1 PPAAPRVVIGPA
13 PTGRGKHIATED
25 PRAEIFRASLGKAV
39 VDAGRADARIAEHAL
54 ERARRKEPLVKLL
67 ATFTERVLFAL
78 IRSRTIAV
86 QRNSETIHAQFTHGD
101 LRSTRGSIVRRTS
114 CTRIDERRN
123 PFDPGEQCAARPRG
137 ATAPSHFDFE
147 LVANI
152 FRLRFEIERWQRCDR
167 RVTVGA
173 WMKRLCLSFSSSF
186 VLFSMLV
193 SGLAACG
200 SDTATPSGSGGSSAG
215 TPGVAGKPG
224 TGGSAPT
231 SGGSS
236 SGGSGS
242 VSGGSPSGGTGP
254 ATGGSATGGSATGGS
269 ATGGSATGGS
279 ATGG

>member
-1 PPAAPRVVIGPA
+1 MKGRTALHLERRARVMREHENRHMVGRIGAPPATPRVVIGPA

-123 PFDPGEQCAARPRG
+123 PFDQASNAPRVRVAQRPR
-137 ATAPSHFDFE
+137 
-147 LVANI
+147 
-152 FRLRFEIERWQRCDR
+152 
-167 RVTVGA
+167 VT
-173 WMKRLCLSFSSSF
+173 SISSS
-186 VLFSMLV
+186 SQIS
-193 SGLAACG
+193 SGCD
-200 SDTATPSGSGGSSAG
+200 SRSSAG
-215 TPGVAGKPG
+215 KGAIGVSPWEPG
-224 TGGSAPT
+224 
-231 SGGSS
+231 
-236 SGGSGS
+236 
-242 VSGGSPSGGTGP
+242 
-254 ATGGSATGGSATGGS
+254 
-269 ATGGSATGGS
+269 
-279 ATGG
+279 